1 MARCHVLELAWSA
14 NVKRFAP
21 SLTVL
26 LVGLTGGIIPA
37 SVLRAAVREI
47 REYKTHEPSDRYV
60 RFAMTVT
67 PQGDVLS
74 LVPKKN
80 GAWRLTRIQNWDKK
94 PTDQTINVPGPALV
108 ADTPLARVSA
118 QLLATRDGRFAIS
131 IGTSY
136 IGAGETYLAVV
147 DLHRFELLKKE
158 RQSGSASYYSDSMN
172 RLIAATVDYG
182 DDRLPIVV
190 GQMRSRTVTFR
201 FFSLPGLATDGSCKF
216 KESLQGRRWV
226 PGGQDCSLSVA
237 QELVALDPAWGNELL
252 GPPPCPYAADS
263 ADGLYRLESCSVTGR
278 GFLTDTP
285 ALKEQYTNVYSVKTR
300 ALVGKIDETTRD
312 TIETRFALLD
322 AREYVLVMEGGT
334 KLKAYLIS
342 VR

>member
-1 MARCHVLELAWSA
+1 MKH
-14 NVKRFAP
+14 FAQF
-21 SLTVL
+21 LTVL
-26 LVGLTGGIIPA
+26 LVGLTSGIVLTTA
-37 SVLRAAVREI
+37 LRAEVSEI

-74 LVPKKN
+74 LVPKKD
-80 GAWRLTRIQNWDKK
+80 GGWRLTRIQNWDKK

-118 QLLATRDGRFAIS
+118 QLLATRDGRFAIG

-147 DLHRFELLKKE
+147 DLHRFELLKTE
-158 RQSGSASYYSDSMN
+158 QQSGSASYYSNSMN
-172 RLIAATVDYG
+172 RLIAATIDYG
-182 DDRLPIVV
+182 DNRLPVVV

-201 FFSLPGLATDGSCKF
+201 FFSLPDLTTDGSCKF
-216 KESLQGRRWV
+216 TESLQGRRWV
-226 PGGQDCSLSVA
+226 PGAEDCSLSVA
-237 QELVALDPAWGNELL
+237 QELAALDPAWENELS
-252 GPPPCPYAADS
+252 GPPPCPFTAYS

-285 ALKEQYTNVYSVKTR
+285 ALKEQYDNVYSVKTR

-312 TIETRFALLD
+312 TVETRFALLNRR
-322 AREYVLVMEGGT
+322 AYVLVMEGGT